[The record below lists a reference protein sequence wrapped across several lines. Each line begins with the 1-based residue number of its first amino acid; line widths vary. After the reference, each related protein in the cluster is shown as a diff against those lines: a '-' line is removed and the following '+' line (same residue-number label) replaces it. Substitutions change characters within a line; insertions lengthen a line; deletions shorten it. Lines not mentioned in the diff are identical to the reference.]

1 MIDIEFYMKAFDLK
15 YRLMNGERMPRGS
28 FAAAV

>member
-15 YRLMNGERMPRGS
+15 YRLMNGERMPREVLQQS
-28 FAAAV
+28 V